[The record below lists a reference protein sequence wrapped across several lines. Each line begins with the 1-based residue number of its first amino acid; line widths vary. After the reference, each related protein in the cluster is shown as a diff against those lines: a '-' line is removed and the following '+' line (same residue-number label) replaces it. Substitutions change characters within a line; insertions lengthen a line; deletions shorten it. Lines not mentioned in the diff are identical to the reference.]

1 MEKYY
6 KTPSSTIDATGF
18 QNARLKALKKHT
30 TPARFSARLCLGVRW
45 YCVQKNVSP
54 LWNPTPLYTLR
65 TEKLLIWRII
75 FFIWEMDQRLR
86 LNEIHMKSLLLV
98 SKVSKFYLALIER
111 WRTKMW
117 KYIYLVQCTKIIDTF
132 WKVSFVCNNV
142 LLFAFPPKLV
152 S

>member
-1 MEKYY
+1 MVLDTLYCHNTCKYW
-6 KTPSSTIDATGF
+6 TGE
-18 QNARLKALKKHT
+18 
-30 TPARFSARLCLGVRW
+30 
-45 YCVQKNVSP
+45 
-54 LWNPTPLYTLR
+54 YTLS

-132 WKVSFVCNNV
+132 WKVSFICNNM
-142 LLFAFPPKLV
+142 LLFTFPPKLV
-152 S
+152 HKSYSTMQQFAKIWIVNCYTSLWQRLAKLDFSLISLFSFL